1 MKGPLSIYCEWS
13 SIVDSMRLKVNK
25 IVTGQ
30 VMENNL
36 NSLNDFLF
44 N

>member
-1 MKGPLSIYCEWS
+1 MKGALNIYCKWNA
-13 SIVDSMRLKVNK
+13 IVDNMKLKANK
-25 IVTGQ
+25 IVRGQ

-36 NSLNDFLF
+36 NSLNYFLF